1 MMQFK
6 DLSLSGVNMNKKRLF
21 TVEINGC
28 IYNDM
33 ILEYKKTKFG
43 EKLIFKRC
51 IKND

>member
-33 ILEYKKTKFG
+33 ILG
-43 EKLIFKRC
+43 ILALAIG
-51 IKND
+51 D